1 MKIEYAPKG
10 VLVIDDANIVYRNF
24 RGEGSAYNHEGDRNF
39 ALVIPDEDTAEHL
52 LNDGWNVKVKPPK
65 NEGEEPFR
73 YLPVKVKF
81 NERGPKIYLK
91 SGENKIILSEDDVD
105 IIDKIDIMSVS
116 MDIRPYDWRMSDG
129 KSGRS
134 AYLQAMEVY
143 QRVDRFAD

>member
-1 MKIEYAPKG
+1 MKIEYAPRG

-24 RGEGSAYNHEGDRNF
+24 RGEGNAYNHEGDRNF

-105 IIDKIDIMSVS
+105 MIDKIDIMSVS

>member
-24 RGEGSAYNHEGDRNF
+24 RGEGGAYNHEGDRNF
-39 ALVIPDEDTAEHL
+39 ALVIPDEETAEHL
-52 LNDGWNVKVKPPK
+52 LNDGWNVKIKMGT
-65 NEGEEPFR
+65 NEEPFR

-91 SGENKIILSEDDVD
+91 SGENKVILTEEDVD

>member
-65 NEGEEPFR
+65 QEGEEPFR

-81 NERGPKIYLK
+81 NDRGPKIYLK
-91 SGENKIILSEDDVD
+91 SGENKIVLTEEDVD
-105 IIDKIDIMSVS
+105 IIDKIDIMAVS
-116 MDIRPYDWRMSDG
+116 MDIRPYDWRMADG